1 MEHKTLGFKLT
12 NIGAEGR
19 TVEGIAAAFENID
32 GGDDMLHPGAFTKT
46 LAERGNKVRFLWQH
60 DRAEPIGKPF
70 EIHEIPEGLFVKAMI
85 SDTARGRDAL
95 ALLRDGAIDSM
106 SIGYDPIAGGTDYT
120 RHGETTVRNLREVK
134 LWEFSLVTFPM
145 NEAAVVT
152 ALKDTTPPDEE
163 KAGRVIS
170 KRNGQRIME
179 SVRGLMML
187 LEDAGFI
194 EDEPEPEPETEPK
207 SEPAPTPDEGMAQT
221 PPREKE
227 EAGPVEPPTFEIERT
242 KLLEMINQ
250 LEEG

>member
-1 MEHKTLGFKLT
+1 MKHEYKTLEFKLT
-12 NIGAEGR
+12 NIDAEGR
-19 TVEGIAAAFENID
+19 TVEGIAAVFGNID
-32 GGDDMLHPGAFTKT
+32 LGGDIIHPGAFTKT
-46 LAERGNKVRFLWQH
+46 LAERGNKVKFLWQH
-60 DRAEPIGKPF
+60 DRAEPIGKPV
-70 EIHEIPEGLFVKAMI
+70 EIREGPGGLHIKAVI

-120 RHGETTVRNLREVK
+120 RDGENTVRNLREIK

-152 ALKDTTPPDEE
+152 GLKDAPPPDEE

-179 SVRGLMML
+179 SVRGLLML
-187 LEDAGFI
+187 LEDAGFT
-194 EDEPEPEPETEPK
+194 EDEPEPKPE
-207 SEPAPTPDEGMAQT
+207 SAPDDETAQT

-227 EAGPVEPPTFEIERT
+227 EAGPVKPPTLEIDRT